1 MKESKKK
8 KQLKLLEKSI
18 YIVGYALILVIMSM
32 LFKNTI
38 QIDNSF
44 LGIWGLLIS
53 FVIYILNKT
62 IKPVIIKLTIPI
74 TALTLG
80 ISYPFI
86 NVFILKIVDILF
98 YNHFSVKGIF
108 YPFLVA
114 ILISIMNIIMD
125 EVIIKPAIRREN
137 I

>member
-53 FVIYILNKT
+53 FVIYVLNKT
-62 IKPVIIKLTIPI
+62 IKPIIINNSNNSFN
-74 TALTLG
+74 LG
-80 ISYPFI
+80 NI
-86 NVFILKIVDILF
+86 
-98 YNHFSVKGIF
+98 
-108 YPFLVA
+108 
-114 ILISIMNIIMD
+114 ISIY
-125 EVIIKPAIRREN
+125 
-137 I
+137 